1 MTVDPWYEAVN
12 NSAGDIIIEGAEQL
26 TDWPLYIC
34 LVLLVSTAVAQV
46 NYINRGMVRVT
57 LSLTQTLTLAH
68 PSLNL
73 TLTPTVALTPTLTL
87 ILAFTSDPNPEQTS
101 RASASL

>member
-46 NYINRGMVRVT
+46 NYINRGMVNFGNSQLIPAHYVT
-57 LSLTQTLTLAH
+57 FTLF
-68 PSLNL
+68 S
-73 TLTPTVALTPTLTL
+73 
-87 ILAFTSDPNPEQTS
+87 ILATSTFYQDSSP
-101 RASASL
+101 

>member
-57 LSLTQTLTLAH
+57 LTLT
-68 PSLNL
+68 L
-73 TLTPTVALTPTLTL
+73 TLTPPPILT
-87 ILAFTSDPNPEQTS
+87 
-101 RASASL
+101 